1 MDEVLNH
8 AWGAGSSVQQELH
21 KRQMAEVI
29 RLYNAVKDHID
40 DVATNFLGNHRSV
53 LFWVRQW
60 RRRAARSASHCAA
73 GDLDVDEGMG
83 IAGEG
88 SMVRTPMG
96 SDAGEL
102 DEGELGVHEGE
113 EEERGEGQEGKG
125 EEEEEH
131 GQEEEEDGEEGQGEA
146 GEGEEGAGSEG
157 EGVDDGELGKA
168 VEGAAEVAAREEAGD
183 QGKEAAKGSKFEQAF
198 GALSGQ

>member
-96 SDAGEL
+96 SVSGEL
-102 DEGELGVHEGE
+102 DEGEVGVCEG
-113 EEERGEGQEGKG
+113 EEERGEGHG
-125 EEEEEH
+125 EEEEGEH
-131 GQEEEEDGEEGQGEA
+131 GREEEEDGEEGQGEA

-157 EGVDDGELGKA
+157 EGMDDRELGKA
-168 VEGAAEVAAREEAGD
+168 VEGAGEVAAREEAED